1 MKIKPAPLYY
11 YAGIGLICVLCLI
24 AIGWI
29 TGSKISIALG
39 ATVGVSIGI
48 SASWGYFFGKVDKD
62 E

>member
-11 YAGIGLICVLCLI
+11 PAGVGLICVLCILV
-24 AIGWI
+24 IGWI
-29 TGSKISIALG
+29 TGSKLSIALC
-39 ATVGVSIGI
+39 ATVGVAIGI